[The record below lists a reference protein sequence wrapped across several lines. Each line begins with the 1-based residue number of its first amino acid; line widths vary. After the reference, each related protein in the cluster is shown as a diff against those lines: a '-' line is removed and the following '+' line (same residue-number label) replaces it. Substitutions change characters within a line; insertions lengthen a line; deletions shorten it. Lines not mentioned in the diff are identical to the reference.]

1 MAHDFEAKWAYLNEH
16 IIATCDKWEIVSSP
30 RGCRKDCI
38 PLTFAW
44 DVQERRVYA
53 LTDRLWH
60 GSAGNPDGRGI
71 WRWMDAKNLEDAKN
85 RMRALFA
92 QHPHVFTGSA
102 WTQA

>member
-1 MAHDFEAKWAYLNEH
+1 MAHDFEATWAYLNEH
-16 IIATCDKWEIVSSP
+16 VIATCEKRELIIATSGTREEY
-30 RGCRKDCI
+30 I
-38 PLTFAW
+38 PLRFAW